1 MSPLTFT
8 NLEERRNQS
17 LANPVRKATF
27 RANVNDVITDIFV
40 RTSSDNVVIDSEGTL
55 LSDYLVNVVLQDDL
69 SEAIANLKAEII
81 DGAPEI
87 YDTLKEIA
95 DYIKQHGDFVQYI
108 EELVQN
114 KADKSDVDEIA
125 NSLQALSAALETK
138 STVYYSQTQ
147 PSDLKLGDMWV
158 QPVQDASV
166 LKSLE

>member
-1 MSPLTFT
+1 M
-8 NLEERRNQS
+8 
-17 LANPVRKATF
+17 
-27 RANVNDVITDIFV
+27 
-40 RTSSDNVVIDSEGTL
+40 
-55 LSDYLVNVVLQDDL
+55 NVVLQDDL
-69 SEAIANLKAEII
+69 SEAIRNLKAEII
-81 DGAPEI
+81 GGAPEI

-95 DYIKQHGDFVQYI
+95 DYIEQHSDFVQYI
-108 EELVQN
+108 EELVQG

-166 LKSLE
+166 LKSFE